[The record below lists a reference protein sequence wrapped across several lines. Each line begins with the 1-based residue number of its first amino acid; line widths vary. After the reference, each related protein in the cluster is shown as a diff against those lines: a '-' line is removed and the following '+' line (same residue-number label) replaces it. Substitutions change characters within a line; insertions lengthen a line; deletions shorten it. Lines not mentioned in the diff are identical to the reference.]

1 MKRILFSVLSVFT
14 IAMYGCGTLTGLR
27 KAIYLVDAPKDLVV
41 EKDGEAVQI
50 RNLAF
55 DVSSNTRGTVMT
67 SSQNAGIKIK
77 VKQPVTLDLKT
88 PDKKGSVDIVGKPWI
103 TELVLEGLFTF
114 GIGTV
119 VDLLTG
125 GAKKPVPEYI
135 DVPAI
140 LNNTEPRTKKEL
152 RRAMYQG
159 SN

>member
-1 MKRILFSVLSVFT
+1 MKQILILGLSIFT
-14 IAMYGCGTLTGLR
+14 IGMYGCGTLTGLR
-27 KAIYLVDAPKDLVV
+27 KSIYLVDAPKDLVV
-41 EKDGEAVQI
+41 EKDGEAVKI
-50 RNLAF
+50 RSLAF

-67 SSQNAGIKIK
+67 SSENEGIKIK
-77 VKQPVTLDLKT
+77 VKDPVTLDLKT
-88 PDKKGSVDIVGKPWI
+88 AGKKGSVDIVGKQWI
-103 TELVLEGLFTF
+103 TELVVEGLFTF

-125 GAKKPVPEYI
+125 GAKRPDPAYI

-152 RRAMYQG
+152 RKAMYQS